1 MATLRVNKREVMELF
16 DNLEELAPDVMKDAG
31 VFFRNKTPVRSG
43 NARNKTKQK
52 DNVINAQYPYAGRL
66 DEGWSKQQPKGMSAP
81 TEKQIDILVGK
92 YIKRVT

>member
-1 MATLRVNKREVMELF
+1 MAGLKVNKREVMEMF
-16 DNLEELAPDVMKDAG
+16 DNLEELSEDVMKDAG
-31 VFFRNKTPVRSG
+31 VYFRNRTPVRSG

-52 DNVINAQYPYAGRL
+52 GDVINAGYPYAGKL

-81 TEKQIDILVGK
+81 TEKEIDRLVGK

>member
-16 DNLEELAPDVMKDAG
+16 DDLEEMSSDVMKNAG